1 MAKSKKIVIAVV
13 TIILAV
19 AVIFF
24 SRWLIRY
31 YFYNDYRDKLSSY
44 EYEEGTQFCR
54 SSLSRAL
61 SGAVSP
67 VKSIK

>member
-24 SRWLIRY
+24 SRWLIP
-31 YFYNDYRDKLSSY
+31 Y
-44 EYEEGTQFCR
+44 EYEEGTQFSR

-61 SGAVSP
+61 SGAVSS

>member
-44 EYEEGTQFCR
+44 EYEEGTQFQ
-54 SSLSRAL
+54 AL
-61 SGAVSP
+61 ADSGREVAGMELAA
-67 VKSIK
+67 